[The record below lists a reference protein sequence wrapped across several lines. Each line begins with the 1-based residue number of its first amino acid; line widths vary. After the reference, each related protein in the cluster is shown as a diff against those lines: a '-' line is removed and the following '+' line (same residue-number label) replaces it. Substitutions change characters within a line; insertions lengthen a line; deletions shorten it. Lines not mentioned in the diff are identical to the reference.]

1 MFDAGVVALS
11 GLMATKR
18 TATRRN
24 VEGAHEQ
31 QNKEQKRKTPKKHW
45 RKAKL
50 IGSEGNK
57 HRRRARGLTAVP
69 TLNDGFVLSLY
80 KPLQKTVYPSV
91 L

>member
-1 MFDAGVVALS
+1 MSCQVFDAGVVALS

-50 IGSEGNK
+50 IGSEQQAPAAGQ
-57 HRRRARGLTAVP
+57 RL
-69 TLNDGFVLSLY
+69 DGCAN
-80 KPLQKTVYPSV
+80 TE
-91 L
+91 